1 MSLEKMKLVEEV
13 PQNDNDEIN
22 NNESLSKGIP
32 ENNYSNI
39 YAKNNLHIIGNAIIN
54 LALMTI
60 IIIEFIIR
68 GKNDYFI
75 AHYDFLITIFAIFQW
90 IFIVGNFISSNNNLI
105 KGVVYYPFV
114 NCYWGI
120 ADFLSLFILNNMHN
134 WNIADTLKIVKFSL
148 IGLNVL
154 INIVY
159 IIFCKNK

>member
-68 GKNDYFI
+68 GKNNYFI
-75 AHYDFLITIFAIFQW
+75 AHYDFMITIFAIFQW

-120 ADFLSLFILNNMHN
+120 ADFLSLFILNNKHN
-134 WNIADTLKIVKFSL
+134 WNTADTLKIVKFSL

>member
-1 MSLEKMKLVEEV
+1 MSLEKMNLVEEV
-13 PQNDNDEIN
+13 PQNDNDDII
-22 NNESLSKGIP
+22 NNESISKSIP

-39 YAKNNLHIIGNAIIN
+39 YTKNILHIIANTIIN
-54 LALMTI
+54 LGLMAI

-68 GKNDYFI
+68 GKNGYLI
-75 AHYDFLITIFAIFQW
+75 ANYDFLISIFVIFQW
-90 IFIVGNFISSNNNLI
+90 IFIVGNYISSNNNLI

-114 NCYWGI
+114 NCYWGLG
-120 ADFLSLFILNNMHN
+120 DFLSLFILNYNHN

-159 IIFCKNK
+159 IFFCKNK

>member
-39 YAKNNLHIIGNAIIN
+39 YGKNNLHIIGNAIIN

>member
-68 GKNDYFI
+68 GKNNYFI
-75 AHYDFLITIFAIFQW
+75 AHYDFMITIFAIFQW

-134 WNIADTLKIVKFSL
+134 WNTADTLKIVKFSL

>member
-1 MSLEKMKLVEEV
+1 MSSEKMNLVEEV

-22 NNESLSKGIP
+22 NNESLTKIIP
-32 ENNYSNI
+32 QNNYSNI
-39 YAKNNLHIIGNAIIN
+39 YAKNFLHIIANAIIN
-54 LALMTI
+54 LGLITI

-68 GKNDYFI
+68 GKNGNFI
-75 AHYDFLITIFAIFQW
+75 AHYDFLITIFVIFQW

-114 NCYWGI
+114 NCYWGL
-120 ADFLSLFILNNMHN
+120 ADFLSLFILNYNHN

-159 IIFCKNK
+159 IFFCKNK